1 MLNQRGKQV
10 KLLVIL
16 LGEDVFWHF
25 PIFHHSIERNYEK
38 KNKTHAPTKR
48 ENRWH
53 RWGKLNFL
61 FMLTQKRLVKRFL
74 TVLLDTHTVP
84 CRFFK
89 QQISNKKNWIFYLPY
104 TLLIIPT
111 AKVAPK
117 SGKVIGKLC
126 SWAGPLASSLSVD
139 IFVGVGVI
147 VSLLWKIK
155 AFQGLYLVSNLL
167 LQEDDLKKRKQ

>member
-1 MLNQRGKQV
+1 M
-10 KLLVIL
+10 
-16 LGEDVFWHF
+16 FWHF

-38 KNKTHAPTKR
+38 KKR
-48 ENRWH
+48 MRQPKGKIDDI
-53 RWGKLNFL
+53 WGKWNFL

-117 SGKVIGKLC
+117 SGKVIGRLC

-147 VSLLWKIK
+147 VSLLWIIK
-155 AFQGLYLVSNLL
+155 AFRGLYIVSNLL